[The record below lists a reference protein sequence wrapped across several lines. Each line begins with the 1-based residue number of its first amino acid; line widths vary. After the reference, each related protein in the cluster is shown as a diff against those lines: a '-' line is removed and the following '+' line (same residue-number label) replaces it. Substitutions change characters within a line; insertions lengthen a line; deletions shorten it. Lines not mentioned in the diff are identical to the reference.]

1 MFTETERDIMG
12 DVYRYLKAWYD
23 RPMDGQAWENAAS
36 QAADLSAKY
45 HGHPLAVHMLAS
57 VVLFLE
63 EQQEGG
69 SKD

>member
-23 RPMDGQAWENAAS
+23 RPMDEKAWEDAAN

-57 VVLFLE
+57 VVLFLD
-63 EQQEGG
+63 EQQEGRDK
-69 SKD
+69 S